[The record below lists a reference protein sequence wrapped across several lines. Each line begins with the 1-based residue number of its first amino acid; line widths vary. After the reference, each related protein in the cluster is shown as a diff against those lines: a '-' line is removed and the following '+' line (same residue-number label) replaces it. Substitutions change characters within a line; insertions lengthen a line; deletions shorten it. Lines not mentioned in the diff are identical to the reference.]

1 MNPSRLVLVLFLLL
15 VSSSG
20 CSSCNCGGGAV
31 PGAAVAGLMP
41 GYSVGFAA
49 VRNIPELTADVGLA
63 QLVASAGADAQRGW
77 AAMTGILGF
86 DPSNPATMEA
96 AGLDPA
102 APLAWGV
109 TRVAGEQT
117 TILLFIGASDPARA
131 MNHLVSK
138 APLAGITIT
147 GQVPMGE
154 QVVFTGTGEVAVAAT
169 SFDKTIVI
177 AFGSPTSQ
185 PMGAIQELVAVK
197 GGSVPS
203 LAASPAFA
211 ASMARMGGAD
221 IVGFVN
227 VPTLVQG
234 LQSIGEIGAD
244 QQQFVSQLQRVAAVA
259 AAIDIQAGVFSTR
272 WFSADAPGTP
282 PGFYFSQDATDTQV
296 LDQIGGTPLFSLRTT
311 LNLPAIWAQ
320 MAAQVPALNELRAP
334 ILESTGLNLD
344 TDIVGALSGTFSLT
358 GFRIGAQ
365 PAANDFVMT
374 AGITDPAKV
383 QQIVNVVA
391 SRGLAPTTIPVGPT
405 PIYTW
410 NLDGFPVSLAVIGNQ
425 AVVGIGRD
433 ANGMAPI
440 VMGQAGPSFRTQI
453 RDPAV
458 ADRFGKGGNGA
469 AFVNV
474 GPLMQQVAAMEPDA
488 AAFGQAW
495 AMVDTFGMFAEAADA
510 GNYAEM
516 NLRLVQ
522 GQTMAAW
529 FTLLAQIGAAR
540 SAAQPPPPPAFTA
553 FPTP

>member
-1 MNPSRLVLVLFLLL
+1 MNASRIGIALFVVLL
-15 VSSSG
+15 SASG

-63 QLVASAGADAQRGW
+63 QLVAAAGPEAQRGW

-102 APLAWGV
+102 APVAWGV

-117 TILLFIGASDPARA
+117 SVLLFVGATDAARA
-131 MNHLVSK
+131 MNYLVSK

-147 GQVPMGE
+147 GQVPLGE
-154 QVVFTGTGEVAVAAT
+154 QVVYTGTGEVAVAAT

-177 AFGSPTSQ
+177 AFGPPTSQ

-203 LAASPAFA
+203 LSASPAFSA
-211 ASMARMGGAD
+211 AMARMGGAD
-221 IVGFVN
+221 VVGFLN
-227 VPTLVQG
+227 VPTLIQG
-234 LQSIGEIGAD
+234 LQAIGEIGAD
-244 QQQFVSQLQRVAAVA
+244 EAQFVAQLQRVAAIS
-259 AAIDIQAGVFSTR
+259 AAIDIQGGVLSTR
-272 WFSADAPGTP
+272 WFTADAPGTP
-282 PGFYFSQDATDTQV
+282 PGFYFSQDATDGPV
-296 LDQIGGTPLFSLRTT
+296 LDRIGGTPLFSVRTT

-320 MAAQVPALNELRAP
+320 TAAQIPALNELRQP
-334 ILESTGLNLD
+334 MMESTGLNLD
-344 TDIVGALSGTFSLT
+344 TDIIGALSGTFSLT
-358 GFRIGAQ
+358 GFRIGSQ
-365 PAANDFVMT
+365 PAANDLVAT
-374 AGITDPAKV
+374 VGITDPAKV
-383 QQIVNVVA
+383 QQIVNVVS
-391 SRGLAPTTIPVGPT
+391 SRGLAPTTLPVGQT
-405 PIYTW
+405 PLYTW
-410 NLDGFPVSLAVIGNQ
+410 NLDGFPVSLAIVGSQ

-458 ADRFGKGGNGA
+458 AERFGKGGNGA

-474 GPLMQQVAAMEPDA
+474 GPLMQQIAAIEPDA

-495 AMVDTFGMFAEAADA
+495 MAVDTFGMFAEAAD
-510 GNYAEM
+510 GGSYAEV

-522 GQTMAAW
+522 GQTLAGW

-540 SAAQPPPPPAFTA
+540 AAQPPPPPP
-553 FPTP
+553 PTF